1 MAGGGKELRGPDVG
15 EGIDL
20 AELREGE
27 PLLGH
32 KDGDAVLLTLM
43 DGEVR
48 AIGARCTHYGGALG
62 EGLVEGHTVRC
73 PLHHACF
80 SLRSGE
86 ALSAPALNPLP
97 TWEVRVEA
105 GRVTVGEKQKHAP
118 LASRGRKAEGPG
130 RVVIVGA
137 GAAGSAAAEW
147 LRREGYEGDIVMVDP
162 DADAP
167 YDRPNLSKDYLAGSA
182 PEEWIP
188 LRGEGFYAENGIE
201 RVVDRVASIDRENG
215 LVELESGAPVRYDA
229 LLIAT
234 GAAPR
239 TLPVE
244 GAERPHV
251 HVLRSLDDSRGIVA
265 GAEEASRAVVIGAS
279 FIGMEVA
286 ASLRARE
293 LDVTVVAPE
302 EVPFERVLGA
312 ELGKLLM
319 RAHEEHGVEFRLGR
333 SVERIEA
340 GHVVLDDGTAVD
352 ADLVV
357 VGVGVRPET
366 RLAEEAGLDVDDG
379 ILVDETLRT
388 SDPRIW
394 AAGDNARWP
403 DPRTGRRVRIE
414 HWVVAQRMGQ
424 AAARSILGRQ
434 EPFRDVPFFWTHQYD
449 VALRYVGHAEAW
461 DRIDADGS
469 GGDGRA
475 FRYVG
480 GDRLL
485 ALATIGRDRLSLEA
499 EAAMAAADP
508 DGPENRAP

>member
-1 MAGGGKELRGPDVG
+1 MAGGGKELKGPDLG

-32 KDGDAVLLTLM
+32 KDGDALLLALV

-48 AIGARCTHYGGALG
+48 ALGASCTHYGGALAD
-62 EGLVEGHTVRC
+62 GLVAGDTVRC

-80 SLRSGE
+80 SLRTGE

-97 TWEVRVEA
+97 TWDVRVEE
-105 GRVTVGEKQKHAP
+105 GRVIVGDKQKHAP
-118 LASRGRKAEGPG
+118 LAARGRRAVGPG

-147 LRREGYEGDIVMVDP
+147 LRREGYEGHVVMVDP

-188 LRGEGFYAENGIE
+188 LRGEGFYEENGIE
-201 RVVDRVASIDRENG
+201 RVVDGVTGIDRENG
-215 LVELESGAPVRYDA
+215 LVELESGDPVRYDA
-229 LLIAT
+229 LLLAT
-234 GAAPR
+234 GATPR

-244 GAERPHV
+244 GAQRPHV
-251 HVLRSLDDSRGIVA
+251 HLLRSLEDSRGIVA
-265 GAEEASRAVVIGAS
+265 DAGEASRAVVVGAS

-293 LDVTVVAPE
+293 LHVTVVAPE

-312 ELGKLLM
+312 ELGKLL
-319 RAHEEHGVEFRLGR
+319 RSAHGGHGVEFRLGR
-333 SVERIEA
+333 SVDRIEA
-340 GHVVLDDGTAVD
+340 DHVVLDDGTAID

-379 ILVDETLRT
+379 IVVDETLRT

-394 AAGDNARWP
+394 AAGDAARWP
-403 DPRTGRRVRIE
+403 DPRTGRRIRIE

-449 VALRYVGHAEAW
+449 VALRYVGHAEEW
-461 DRIDADGS
+461 DRVEAEGS
-469 GGDGRA
+469 GDDGRA

-485 ALATIGRDRLSLEA
+485 AVATIGRDRLSLEA
-499 EAAMAAADP
+499 EVEM
-508 DGPENRAP
+508 ERAPRA